1 MTTAWRQG
9 KIEAADAAEALREA
23 LATAGIVLPSLGTD
37 AGSPYLNL
45 ISLGRV
51 RADVALKL
59 ADVIRRG
66 CA

>member
-1 MTTAWRQG
+1 MTTARKQG
-9 KIEAADAAEALREA
+9 KNEAADAAEALREA
-23 LATAGIVLPSLGTD
+23 LTTAGILLPSLGAD

-59 ADVIRRG
+59 ADVIRQG

>member
-1 MTTAWRQG
+1 MTTAQKQG
-9 KIEAADAAEALREA
+9 ENEAADAVEALREA
-23 LATAGIVLPSLGTD
+23 LTTAGIVLPSLGAD

-51 RADVALKL
+51 GADVALKL
-59 ADVIRRG
+59 ADVVRRG